1 MRSFNLID
9 ITRKELTEEERIK
22 AIFDMMKEIQSSL
35 EGIPTASLGKEEV
48 RYMVFTGT
56 QTFPSGYER
65 ANGQRG
71 TYSIENGDIDV
82 IPIQKVR

>member
-9 ITRKELTEEERIK
+9 ITRKELTEEEKTK

-35 EGIPTASLGKEEV
+35 EGTPTASLGKEEV
-48 RYMVFTGT
+48 RYMVFTGKET
-56 QTFPSGYER
+56 LPSGYER

-71 TYSIENGDIDV
+71 TYSIENGNIEV
-82 IPIQKVR
+82 IPIQKVK